1 MSLLQSLLAK
11 NASANP
17 ENVESAKAEL
27 TTEPVTELVGINP
40 PEFDLPENKEE
51 DVDVLEMAFE
61 AQPQKSFRLNE
72 DGLDDDEEE
81 LTPDHVSTPVPVEEF
96 VFESDLETD
105 DVIEELKEEPLSI
118 QEQWKVLSF
127 DHTFFGFG
135 GRTVNSLQ
143 RANLNTFMDIEG
155 MAYSELLAIKG
166 FGRNCLNEIVDFL
179 NEQNEESWLKKR
191 VNSNES
197 EPVQEPI
204 QEPATPMIQEEC
216 DDLVARELPQQ
227 TLEVPTVV
235 AQESVNVEQVE
246 PEVITESEPKEKA
259 AQANSNL
266 KILILG
272 GNCDVLKPGL
282 NVRSFEAQYSEL
294 ISRICTAQKV
304 PTLSLVEYGKGW
316 GLLAAGIRD
325 MGWDNSIDVLTVSKS
340 FLGKPELVMELRLLA
355 DLVIEA

>member
-17 ENVESAKAEL
+17 ENVQAAKTEL

-40 PEFDLPENKEE
+40 PEFDLPETKEE

-72 DGLDDDEEE
+72 DGLDDEEEE
-81 LTPDHVSTPVPVEEF
+81 LTPDHVSTPAPVEEF
-96 VFESDLETD
+96 VFESDLDKDSETD
-105 DVIEELKEEPLSI
+105 DVIEEAKEEPLNI

-143 RANLNTFMDIEG
+143 RANLNTFMDIKG

-166 FGRNCLNEIVDFL
+166 FGRNCLNEVTDFL
-179 NEQNEESWLKKR
+179 SEQGEEDWLKKR
-191 VNSNES
+191 VNSS
-197 EPVQEPI
+197 EPEPST
-204 QEPATPMIQEEC
+204 PAIQEES
-216 DDLVARELPQQ
+216 DDLVAEVSPQQ
-227 TLEVPTVV
+227 TLEAPTEV
-235 AQESVNVEQVE
+235 AQESVNVEQAE
-246 PEVITESEPKEKA
+246 PEVLTESEPKEKA
-259 AQANSNL
+259 AQANLNL